1 MCRISWLRVTQ
12 AFIMILSQ
20 DGCDGNCGKMDGKSE
35 VLAPGTISDTKSAP
49 SGSKSFH
56 FPTNFCRLFL
66 LKSNK
71 IYSEWEMSFASK
83 IGWYHIH
90 KLTLRKTKQANFFW
104 GERNNFTYWSQ
115 QQRSLLS
122 HFKTLLLVL
131 RLREGSSL
139 FLSSQPFSFFTAKN
153 LLSETLW
160 CLFPYAWAGREN
172 ENSFESSQT
181 L

>member
-1 MCRISWLRVTQ
+1 
-12 AFIMILSQ
+12 MILSQ

-83 IGWYHIH
+83 IWWYHIH
-90 KLTLRKTKQANFFW
+90 KLTLRKTKQILHTDL
-104 GERNNFTYWSQ
+104 NN
-115 QQRSLLS
+115 RD
-122 HFKTLLLVL
+122 HFCLILKPC
-131 RLREGSSL
+131 SL
-139 FLSSQPFSFFTAKN
+139 FWDWARVHLSSFHLNPFHFSQLKTFCRKPFDVCFHMHEPGGRMKTVSSPLKLCSMWTKCTTFNITFSKN
-153 LLSETLW
+153 
-160 CLFPYAWAGREN
+160 
-172 ENSFESSQT
+172 
-181 L
+181 